1 MTNKNMRVYCPEKVY
16 LLRFTHRLHRADT
29 GVTGEDYFGIKSE
42 FELAKVGVSC
52 VGRICSQGLLVF
64 HNDDFP
70 NVILLPGNSASKVSF
85 SLNFRDS

>member
-29 GVTGEDYFGIKSE
+29 GVTEEDYFGIKSE

-64 HNDDFP
+64 
-70 NVILLPGNSASKVSF
+70 S
-85 SLNFRDS
+85 